1 MAQITIRDLATNED
15 IVIPPEGY
23 IFGRVGGDADIQ
35 LEDNTISRRQG
46 RVSLKGG
53 MWLFE
58 TLAVPQGTR
67 PPRPV
72 QLQDGSTFAIGAAEF
87 EVVQVELDQEEE
99 EFDAGA
105 QTIAPGKGNV
115 KPAAPAARKAPPA
128 PSNAKTAAAAPAPKK
143 PAQSAARSA
152 AAAGAGAADDNEP
165 FRFDPKALI
174 AGAAKGAA
182 YYMLNVPKLLVNPVG
197 TVKKTIEEQP
207 NEPLGQMGLVGYA
220 LPALLATA
228 FLSSWATGIALLIGP
243 GHTFSLMSFIPI
255 VPAISAIIG
264 AIVTGFVFHPVMKWI
279 INFLK
284 GESDARSRSN
294 YFLQLMTVNI
304 VLAVPSAL
312 GLILAALPVPFIG
325 LLGPLLSVVASLAAI
340 YVYYQWFAFFKVVDW
355 FKKVLLVLGAISV
368 IFAVIGFVTG
378 VIGTIRSFG
387 SGGGTVAAADV
398 GDAPE
403 TDLGEMPTDPE
414 ELKAWTLKRQAALMA
429 KAQADQKKAMD
440 AVKAAQDQANVAVKQ
455 AEDDAKED
463 TKAPPPE
470 RTEKVEK
477 VEKVEKPNVVASP
490 EPTREPVR
498 DTPPAPVK
506 EDTKVAPVAASSAY
520 GAFAR
525 RRDAIE
531 KTLEADP
538 TLLQKSA
545 ELQSLYAEYLDEAYE
560 LDKKYGK
567 ETQKKPE
574 RRLLNQRLR
583 DAELYQKTGKTVD
596 QLAGKLG
603 IK

>member
-58 TLAVPQGTR
+58 TLAVPQGSR

-87 EVVQVELDQEEE
+87 EVVQVELDQEQEE

-105 QTIAPGKGNV
+105 QTIAPGKGTA
-115 KPAAPAARKAPPA
+115 KPVAARKAPPA

-143 PAQSAARSA
+143 PAQTASRAVAN
-152 AAAGAGAADDNEP
+152 AAAGAPADDEP
-165 FRFDPKALI
+165 FRFDPKALM
-174 AGAAKGAA
+174 AGAAKGVA
-182 YYMLNVPKLLVNPVG
+182 YYMVNVPKLLVNPIG

-220 LPALLATA
+220 LPALLATG
-228 FLSSWATGIALLIGP
+228 FLSSWAAFLAALIGP
-243 GHTFSLMSFIPI
+243 GHTFQLMLLIPV
-255 VPAISAIIG
+255 VPAISGVIG
-264 AIVTGFVFHPVMKWI
+264 AIITGFVFHPVMKWI

-312 GLILAALPVPFIG
+312 GVILAALPVPFIG
-325 LLGPLLSVVASLAAI
+325 LLGPLLSVVATLAAL
-340 YVYYQWFAFFKVVDW
+340 YVYYQWFNFFKVVDW
-355 FKKVLLVLGAISV
+355 FKKVLLVLGALAVLGAAWGFISGLL
-368 IFAVIGFVTG
+368 A
-378 VIGTIRSFG
+378 TIRGLG
-387 SGGGTVAAADV
+387 SGGSTPSAEVADV

-403 TDLGEMPTDPE
+403 TDLGEMPTDPD
-414 ELKAWTLKRQAALMA
+414 ELKAWTAKRQAALMA

-440 AVKAAQDQANVAVKQ
+440 AVKAAQDNANAAAKD

-463 TKAPPPE
+463 TRAAPPP
-470 RTEKVEK
+470 EKVEK
-477 VEKVEKPNVVASP
+477 VEKTEKPNVVASP
-490 EPTREPVR
+490 EPTREPVKE
-498 DTPPAPVK
+498 TPPTPK
-506 EDTKVAPVAASSAY
+506 EDVKAAPVAASSAY
-520 GAFAR
+520 GTFAR
-525 RRDAIE
+525 RRDAVE
-531 KTLEADP
+531 KTFEADP

>member
-72 QLQDGSTFAIGAAEF
+72 QLQDGSTFAIGGAEF

-143 PAQSAARSA
+143 ATAQAAGRAVSA
-152 AAAGAGAADDNEP
+152 AAANAPDDNEP
-165 FRFDPKALI
+165 FRFDPKALL
-174 AGAAKGAA
+174 AGAAKGVA
-182 YYMLNVPKLLVNPVG
+182 YYLVNVPKLLVNPIG

-207 NEPLGQMGLVGYA
+207 AEPLGQMGLVGYA
-220 LPALLATA
+220 LPASLATA
-228 FLSSWATGIALLIGP
+228 LLSSWAGFLAALIGP
-243 GHTFSLMSFIPI
+243 GHSFQIMLLFPI
-255 VPAISAIIG
+255 VQLIVAVVV
-264 AIVTGFVFHPVMKWI
+264 AIVTGFVFHPVLKWI

-294 YFLQLMTVNI
+294 YFLQLQTVNI

-312 GLILAALPVPFIG
+312 GVILSSLPIPFIG
-325 LLGPLLSVVASLAAI
+325 LLGGLLGVVASVAAI
-340 YVYYQWFAFFKVVDW
+340 YVHYQWFVHFKVVDW
-355 FKKVLLVLGAISV
+355 FKKVLLVLGAVSV
-368 IFAVIGFVTG
+368 IFALIGFVTG
-378 VIGTIRSFG
+378 VIATIRGLG
-387 SGGGTVAAADV
+387 SGGGTPSAEVADV

-414 ELKAWTLKRQAALMA
+414 ELKAWTAKRQAALMA

-440 AVKAAQDQANVAVKQ
+440 AVKAAQDNANAAVKD

-470 RTEKVEK
+470 KVEK
-477 VEKVEKPNVVASP
+477 TEKTEKPNVVASP
-490 EPTREPVR
+490 EPTREPVK
-498 DTPPAPVK
+498 DTPPAVKEEPVK
-506 EDTKVAPVAASSAY
+506 ANPVAANSAY
-520 GAFAR
+520 GTFAR
-525 RRDAIE
+525 RRDAVE
-531 KTLEADP
+531 KTFEADP
-538 TLLQKSA
+538 TILQKNT
-545 ELQSLYAEYLDEAYE
+545 ELQILYAEYLDEAYE

-567 ETQKKPE
+567 ETSKKPE

-583 DAELYQKTGKTVD
+583 DAELYQKTSKTVD
-596 QLAGKLG
+596 SLAGKLG